1 MVVLLVVALEVALEV
16 VASVVVRAHHLG
28 HIHLRRSF
36 RFHPYPWGAL
46 RRRRTA
52 IMIPAPFPT
61 LQRDL
66 DSHRRLLLLALA
78 LVVLALVVLALPAFF
93 DPLQPLLQMPTT
105 TTLVGV
111 GVRIPRWNLP
121 SHRT

>member
-1 MVVLLVVALEVALEV
+1 MVVVVLLVVVAP
-16 VASVVVRAHHLG
+16 AGFRFR
-28 HIHLRRSF
+28 HIHLRLSF
-36 RFHPYPWGAL
+36 RLGHHPWGAL
-46 RRRRTA
+46 RRITL
-52 IMIPAPFPT
+52 MIPAPFPT

-66 DSHRRLLLLALA
+66 DSLLLLALVA
-78 LVVLALVVLALPAFF
+78 LAVLALVVVPPAFF

-111 GVRIPRWNLP
+111 VVRIPRWNLP

>member
-1 MVVLLVVALEVALEV
+1 
-16 VASVVVRAHHLG
+16 
-28 HIHLRRSF
+28 
-36 RFHPYPWGAL
+36 
-46 RRRRTA
+46 
-52 IMIPAPFPT
+52 MIPAPFPT

-66 DSHRRLLLLALA
+66 DSLLLLALA
-78 LVVLALVVLALPAFF
+78 LVVLALVAFF

-111 GVRIPRWNLP
+111 VRIIQRWDLP

>member
-1 MVVLLVVALEVALEV
+1 
-16 VASVVVRAHHLG
+16 
-28 HIHLRRSF
+28 
-36 RFHPYPWGAL
+36 
-46 RRRRTA
+46 
-52 IMIPAPFPT
+52 MIPAPFPT

-66 DSHRRLLLLALA
+66 DSLLLLA
-78 LVVLALVVLALPAFF
+78 VLALLLVVPPAFF

-111 GVRIPRWNLP
+111 VVRIPRWNLP